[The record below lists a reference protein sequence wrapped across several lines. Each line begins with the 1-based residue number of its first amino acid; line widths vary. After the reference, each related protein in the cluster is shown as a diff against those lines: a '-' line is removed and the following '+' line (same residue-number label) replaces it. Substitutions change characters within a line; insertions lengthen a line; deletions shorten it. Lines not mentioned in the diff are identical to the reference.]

1 MPKLP
6 ITDVVSIYQQQRS
19 GNTESYKTTPTYIN
33 VNACISPTGTDIQT
47 DYGDVSAFQLFEVF
61 FYDVT
66 LLIHNADKIVTVN
79 NLEYIVDGKPYVI
92 NNQYLGYIKVL
103 AKQVT

>member
-6 ITDVVSIYQQQRS
+6 ITDIVNIYSFKRT
-19 GNTESYKTTPTYIN
+19 GDTESYDPEASYIN

-47 DYGDVSAFQLFEVF
+47 SGEVPAFQLFEIF
-61 FYDVT
+61 IYDVT
-66 LLIHNADKIVTVN
+66 VEIKTGDKIIN
-79 NLEYIVDGKPYVI
+79 QDSLEYIVDGKPFVI
-92 NNQYLGYIKVL
+92 NNQFLQYVRVL